1 MRIVL
6 DTNFLVSA
14 AITPH
19 GKVSIIM
26 DLVNDGRLELFI
38 SPFILYEM
46 DYVLARY
53 GWDQAKIKEALEA
66 IKEVSEVIEPK
77 VTIDII
83 KTDPPDNR
91 ILECAVAAKADVL
104 VTGDRKHIR
113 PLGTFRSIKILT
125 PSEFLEQ
132 FFP

>member
-6 DTNFLVSA
+6 DTNVLVSA

-104 VTGDRKHIR
+104 VTGDRKHIH